1 MEERLLDV
9 NEASKFLGISVPK
22 LRLLMASGEIGH
34 VKIGRRTLL
43 RAKILEEF
51 VEKHTIPPKAS

>member
-1 MEERLLDV
+1 MEERLLNV
-9 NEASKFLGISVPK
+9 KEASEQLGISVPK

-43 RAKILEEF
+43 SAKTLTEF
-51 VEKHTIPPKAS
+51 IEKHTIAPKAS